1 MMKTTAYLINCARGG
16 VVDEPAMIDALQQKV
31 IAGAALDCLLIE
43 PPQKNNPLFEMDNV
57 ILTPHS
63 AACSDCAIEY
73 LREKTFTQVAEVL
86 MGRKPEFIRNPEVL
100 SKIKLTN
107 QT

>member
-1 MMKTTAYLINCARGG
+1 
-16 VVDEPAMIDALQQKV
+16 
-31 IAGAALDCLLIE
+31 
-43 PPQKNNPLFEMDNV
+43 MDDV

-86 MGRKPEFIRNPEVL
+86 TGRRPEFVRNPDVL
-100 SKIKLTN
+100 KKVKLVEI
-107 QT
+107 